1 MTAHTVGYGLAA
13 GNIGAGGIPAVAGLL
28 LQSAGVLTLGPILAF
43 LAVAMAVLH
52 AASRFSGP
60 EPQQSL

>member
-1 MTAHTVGYGLAA
+1 MTPHTVGYGLAA
-13 GNIGAGGIPAVAGLL
+13 GNLGAGAIPALTGLV

-52 AASRFSGP
+52 AVSRFSDRGRR
-60 EPQQSL
+60 QSL